1 MQRYLYNKKTVNL
14 DTHENDLHYGEIGL
28 TTNLLPEISR
38 RPGDTIITAKTTDRL
53 DLLAH
58 RFFNDRTLWWV
69 IALANKL
76 PGDSLFIEP
85 GLQLFIPGDINKII
99 KDLQIKNSI
108 GK

>member
-28 TTNLLPEISR
+28 TTNLLP
-38 RPGDTIITAKTTDRL
+38 
-53 DLLAH
+53 H